1 MNKKANKSNTKCRT
15 NGKRNNTKQ
24 IKDLIPSERTGRDEK
39 AIINNP
45 EWRKFNEVLSTQVMS
60 FPFTSIA
67 GAASNF
73 SSVPKG
79 IAYGHFNPAGIMRI
93 DINPSIGYSDSD
105 TSAANQAARYLYTK
119 LSANNM
125 KTTQYGPQDVL
136 MALLSLGE
144 VVSISTYCRR
154 ALGLLGTVN
163 PRNWYYPKA
172 IISAMGINYDD
183 FVKNASIYRTRYN
196 YIAAIASAI
205 AFPADINY
213 FNSCRALFND
223 VFLDHST
230 GLAQT
235 YMFVP
240 STYWDLNEKAEGG
253 SALETKEFVP
263 PIVTVGAGPQQAN
276 FSTYLDKLESVIN
289 NLMTSATLQ
298 YLYADVLKYVGNNGG
313 ALLSI
318 ETVSDDYAVL
328 PVYSEEV
335 LGWIENAI
343 IMGQPED
350 TAHGGSTIKNNVTTD
365 AGTNAITY
373 RPVFKRTVL
382 PTTAGLEDYQRTR
395 VDVTVFSNPVLNF
408 HVDDPS
414 VNDRIIA
421 TRFVPGDVNVIDLG
435 VDGALGITAIL
446 PDHYIV
452 SAAILGMNPVGD
464 NRFDVM
470 TIIGSNDD
478 AQTYESDL
486 FLFHRR
492 PRIIIGAVQ
501 KKANGSFDMHFK
513 NIASELDNYTVVDTG
528 VMGRIQSV
536 SNLALF
542 RF

>member
-1 MNKKANKSNTKCRT
+1 MNKKTNKNKTKYRT
-15 NGKRNNTKQ
+15 NGKRNDYDKTKDRKSCE
-24 IKDLIPSERTGRDEK
+24 KDYRDDK
-39 AIINNP
+39 SIVNNP
-45 EWRKFNEVLSTQVMS
+45 EWRKFNDVLSTQVMS

-67 GAASNF
+67 GAASNL

-79 IAYGHFNPAGIMRI
+79 IAYGNFNPAGIMRF
-93 DINPSIGYSDSD
+93 DVNPSVGYSDSD

-144 VVSISTYCRR
+144 VVSMSTYCRR

-172 IISAMGINYDD
+172 IISAMGITYDD

-205 AFPADINY
+205 AFPANINY
-213 FNSCRALFND
+213 FSSCRALFND

-240 STYWDLNEKAEGG
+240 STYWNLNEKAEGG
-253 SALETKEFVP
+253 SALETTAFVP
-263 PIVTVGAGPQQAN
+263 PIITLEAPPPTVN
-276 FSTYLDKLESVIN
+276 FSTYLDKLEGVIN

-313 ALLSI
+313 ALLSL

-343 IMGQPED
+343 IMGAPE
-350 TAHGGSTIKNNVTTD
+350 TTSVKGSTPSNNVTTD
-365 AGTNAITY
+365 AGTNAIKY
-373 RPVFKRTVL
+373 CPMFKRHVL
-382 PTTAGLEDYQRTR
+382 PATADQPAIIAKR
-395 VDVTVFSNPVLNF
+395 VDVSVFSNPVLNF
-408 HVDDPS
+408 HNDDPS
-414 VNDRIIA
+414 IDERIIA
-421 TRFVPGDVNVIDLG
+421 TRFVPGEVTVVDLG
-435 VDGALGITAIL
+435 ANDAVGVTAIL

-452 SAAILGMNPVGD
+452 SANILGMNPTDD
-464 NRFDVM
+464 NQLQVM
-470 TIIGSNDD
+470 TMMEETRPASD
-478 AQTYESDL
+478 YESDL

-492 PRIIIGAVQ
+492 PRIVIGAVQ
-501 KKANGSFDMHFK
+501 LQSGGTFNMYFK
-513 NIASELDNYTVVDTG
+513 HIASELDNYTVVDTG